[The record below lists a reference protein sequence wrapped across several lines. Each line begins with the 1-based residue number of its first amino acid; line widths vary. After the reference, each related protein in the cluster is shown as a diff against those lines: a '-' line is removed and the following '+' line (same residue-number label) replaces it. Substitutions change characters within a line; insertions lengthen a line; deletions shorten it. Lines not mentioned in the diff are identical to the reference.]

1 MRYKYF
7 ELNKYKV
14 RVSFDKYANNQ
25 SLAVKLITDEEDIFA
40 VVSVNLTESWFI
52 PKNSAFIDV
61 NNCPFAEKFL
71 IENNIAKPVGIYS
84 QSGFCS
90 YPLYDF
96 SQFLK
101 LME

>member
-7 ELNKYKV
+7 ELNEYKV

-25 SLAVKLITDEEDIFA
+25 SLAVNLITDEEDIFA
-40 VVSVNLTESWFI
+40 VVSVNLTESYFI
-52 PKNSAFIDV
+52 PKNSAFIDT
-61 NNCPFAEKFL
+61 NNCPFAEEFL
-71 IENNIAKPVGIYS
+71 TKNNIAKPVGIYA

-96 SQFLK
+96 NPFFK